1 MDRQRRY
8 GCFVTVAMAL
18 TAWAILISAAFIIH
32 AFLQEEVN
40 MMDILDALYR
50 LFTAVSLLAL
60 FVLVIDVDRHIDEVE
75 DRSEEM
81 LGSMGSVVRDTAY
94 CAKQM
99 KKPENRWRL

>member
-1 MDRQRRY
+1 MDRHRRY
-8 GCFVTVAMAL
+8 GCFATVAMAL
-18 TAWAILISAAFIIH
+18 TSWDILISAAFIIH
-32 AFLQEEVN
+32 AVLQEEVN
-40 MMDILDALYR
+40 MMDILDALYK

-60 FVLVIDVDRHIDEVE
+60 FVLVIDVDRHIGEVE